1 MAYRI
6 LIVDDEA
13 DLVTMLV
20 DFFEGEGYTVWTASN
35 GEEALRQAERS
46 PDIILLDINMPG
58 LDGLEVCGRIRDH
71 LSCPI
76 LFLTAK
82 SRDRDKEEGF
92 AAGGDDYLVKPFSSV
107 ELKARVNAMLRRY
120 CVYKGKK
127 GTEREVISLPGL
139 EIFADTEE
147 VIKNGERVLLTDIE
161 YRILLLLAENRKKT
175 YTTQDIYEAVWNE
188 PFLFSSNNTVMV
200 HIVNLRKKLE
210 EDPANPRLIRT
221 VWGKGYQID

>member
-1 MAYRI
+1 
-6 LIVDDEA
+6 
-13 DLVTMLV
+13 
-20 DFFEGEGYTVWTASN
+20 
-35 GEEALRQAERS
+35 
-46 PDIILLDINMPG
+46 MPG
-58 LDGLEVCGRIRDH
+58 CSGVEACGEIRKK
-71 LSCPI
+71 SSAPI

-82 SRDRDKEEGF
+82 SKDRDKEEGF

-147 VIKNGERVLLTDIE
+147 VNKNGERVLLTDIE

-200 HIVNLRKKLE
+200 HIRNLRKKLE
-210 EDPANPRLIRT
+210 DDPQNPRCIRN
-221 VWGKGYQID
+221 VWGKGYRID

>member
-1 MAYRI
+1 MKKILFADDDPEIREVVRI
-6 LIVDDEA
+6 LLARDGYEVVEA
-13 DLVTMLV
+13 VNGIEAVEKADHTIDL
-20 DFFEGEGYTVWTASN
+20 
-35 GEEALRQAERS
+35 
-46 PDIILLDINMPG
+46 IILDVMMPG
-58 LDGLEVCGRIRDH
+58 CSGVEACGEIRKK
-71 LSCPI
+71 SSAPI

-127 GTEREVISLPGL
+127 GTEREVISLSGL

-200 HIVNLRKKLE
+200 HIRNLRKKLE
-210 EDPANPRLIRT
+210 DDPQNPRCIRN
-221 VWGKGYQID
+221 VWGKGYRID